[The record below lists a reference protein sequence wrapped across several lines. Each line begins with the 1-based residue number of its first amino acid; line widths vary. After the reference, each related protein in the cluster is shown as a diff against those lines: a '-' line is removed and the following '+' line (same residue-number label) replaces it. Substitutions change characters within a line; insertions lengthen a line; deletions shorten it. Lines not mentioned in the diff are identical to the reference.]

1 MNAIIVSTLLGVI
14 MMFVSW
20 GTSNQKLQRTIGL
33 VGMLLL
39 IVANVAQ
46 SNGWLSVNFDTKG
59 MLAFNPIGLFV
70 NTILFVIT
78 FIYLWINGE
87 ELDKIGNHTA
97 DYYAI
102 FFFIL
107 CGVSIL
113 TSFNNLLMLFIGIEI
128 LSIPLYILTGADKK
142 NLFSNEASLK
152 YFLMGSFST
161 GILLLGIAFIYGATG
176 SFHLAMPALNP
187 INKMPVQHFLMSAGL
202 LLLFVSMNF
211 KVSAAPFH
219 FWTPDVYDG
228 APTVFTP
235 FMATV
240 VKAAGFV
247 AFIKVFEIQRIALGY
262 TAWVIILPFVIVSTL
277 LVGNI
282 TAVFQR
288 SVKRM
293 LAYSSIAQAGFM
305 LFALYGNSIFN
316 NEALILY
323 IVAYSLATIGVF
335 AVLIKM
341 KDYSIE
347 SFNGLA
353 KAHPVL
359 AFLNTLFLFS
369 LAGIP
374 LTAGFFAKYY
384 MLNAIFTAGAGIWLL
399 IVAILFAAVSVYY
412 YFKIVQAM
420 YFVEGTPAIHPIEK
434 NYERKLWVIAII
446 LLVLGVFPGLLFNY
460 LYF

>member
-1 MNAIIVSTLLGVI
+1 MNAIIVSTLLGVV

-20 GTSNQKLQRTIGL
+20 GITSAKLQRNIGL
-33 VGMLLL
+33 FGMLVL
-39 IVANVAQ
+39 IFANLAAL
-46 SNGWLSVNFDTKG
+46 NGWYIIDFDTKG
-59 MLAFNPIGLFV
+59 MLEFSQNGLYV
-70 NTILFVIT
+70 NLILFIIT
-78 FIYLWINGE
+78 FIYLWVNGSE
-87 ELDKIGNHTA
+87 IDKIGNHSA

-102 FFFIL
+102 FFFIM

-142 NLFSNEASLK
+142 NILSNEASLK

-161 GILLLGIAFIYGATG
+161 GILLLGIALIYGATG
-176 SFHLAMPALNP
+176 TFHLMMPTFNP
-187 INKMPVQHFLMSAGL
+187 LTRMPNQHFLMSAGL
-202 LLLFVSMNF
+202 ILLFVSMNF

-240 VKAAGFV
+240 VKAAGFI
-247 AFIKVFEIQRIALGY
+247 AFIKVFEFQRVALGQS
-262 TAWVIILPFVIVSTL
+262 TWLIILPFVIVSTL

-293 LAYSSIAQAGFM
+293 LAYSSIAQVGFM
-305 LFALYGNSIFN
+305 LFALYGFSSYNNSAI
-316 NEALILY
+316 LLY
-323 IVAYSLATIGVF
+323 IVAYSLATIGIF

-341 KDYSIE
+341 KDYGFE
-347 SFNGLA
+347 SFNGLGKA
-353 KAHPVL
+353 KPAL
-359 AFLNTLFLFS
+359 AFVTTIFLFS

-384 MLNAIFTAGAGIWLL
+384 MLNALLTSGSGLWLL

-412 YFKIVQAM
+412 YFKLIQAM
-420 YFVEGTPAIHPIEK
+420 YFATGEPAIHEVEK
-434 NYERKLWVIAII
+434 SYELKLWIIAITLI
-446 LLVLGVFPGLLFNY
+446 VLGIFPDLLLNY
-460 LYF
+460 IV